1 MKTTL
6 EWLRAFT
13 PLKSDAKAVA
23 DAMTMSGSKVENVTR
38 VGERVSGVVTGR
50 IESVVSHPDA
60 DRLVLC
66 QVDIGTRTIQIVTGA
81 ANVFAGAAVPVAVD
95 GAVLAD
101 GSVIRS
107 GQLRGQLSDG
117 MLCSIQELGF
127 TVNDFPDAAADGI
140 YILPPETEPGQ
151 DIRAL
156 LHLDDVVLDFEITS
170 NRVDCFSVEGLG
182 REAAVTL
189 DLPFTP
195 VRPAVRAEHPEPAA
209 DQATIRIEAP
219 DFCYR
224 YCGRVVRDVQ
234 IGPSPDW
241 LRRRLRGAGLRPIN
255 NLVDITNYV
264 MLELGQPMHAFDLE
278 QLAGR
283 SIIVRRARP
292 GEVMRT
298 LDSADRT
305 LDDAMLV
312 IADRD
317 RAVALAGVMGAENSE
332 VTSTTTS
339 VLLESATFNP
349 LAVRRAAQRVGLRT
363 EASARF
369 EKGLDVNNAARAIDR
384 ACELIETIGA
394 GRVCPGL
401 IDAWPVKPEP
411 AAIPF
416 SRDGINRILGT
427 DLSEDYL
434 LNCLKRLEI
443 AVTREDAGLTAHPPS
458 WRPDLLCEADL
469 AEEAARIYGYNNI
482 QPSLLSGKQTTLGG
496 MNRDQRIREKIKD
509 FMLAAGFYEACT
521 YAFESP
527 RQMDK
532 LQLPADHVLRRQVR
546 ITNPLGEDYACMR
559 TSMLPSLLTVASTNW
574 NRSVAAARIFE
585 MAFVY
590 LPKTWPVTDLPDEER
605 RLSAFLYD
613 EGENGTAGPS
623 FFRLKGILEELL
635 VHLGVTAVRCS
646 AEGTAGWLHP
656 NRSARI
662 IAGET
667 ELGQL
672 GEIHPDVAQAFVAPP
687 RLVVLDLKLDLLV
700 AMATD
705 ERHYQPLPRHPAV
718 TRDLALIVDRAVTA
732 ARLDAIIR
740 TAGAPLLEQVR
751 LFDVYEGPQVAPG
764 TKSMAYS
771 LVFRASDRTLS
782 DEAIAPVMQEI
793 LARLDTEA
801 GARLRS

>member
-1 MKTTL
+1 MKTTI
-6 EWLRAFT
+6 EWLRAFV
-13 PLKSDAKAVA
+13 PLNTDAKTLA

-38 VGERVSGVVTGR
+38 VGELVVGVVTGR
-50 IESVVSHPDA
+50 IRTVEPHPDA

-81 ANVFAGAAVPVAVD
+81 SNVFAGAVVPVAVD

-127 TVNDFPDAAADGI
+127 TAHDFPDAAADGI
-140 YILPPETEPGQ
+140 YILPPETKIGQ
-151 DIRAL
+151 DLREL
-156 LHLDDVVLDFEITS
+156 LHLDDTVLDFEITS
-170 NRVDCFSVEGLG
+170 NRVDCFAVEGLA

-189 DLPFTP
+189 DLPFHP
-195 VRPAVRAEHPEPAA
+195 VLPAVRAEHPEAA
-209 DQATIRIEAP
+209 GAQATIRIEAP
-219 DFCYR
+219 DLCSR

-298 LDSADRT
+298 LDSADRA
-305 LDDAMLV
+305 LDDTMLV
-312 IADRD
+312 IADQD

-332 VTSTTTS
+332 VTAATTS

-363 EASARF
+363 EASSRF

-384 ACELIETIGA
+384 ACELIEQIGA

-411 AAIPF
+411 VAIPF

-427 DLSEDYL
+427 DLSEDWL
-434 LNCLKRLEI
+434 LNCLERLEI
-443 AVTREDAGLTAHPPS
+443 TVTREQEGLVAHPPS
-458 WRPDLLCEADL
+458 WRPDLRSAADL
-469 AEEAARIYGYNNI
+469 AEEAARIFGYNNI

-496 MNRDQRIREKIKD
+496 LSRDQRIREKIKD

-527 RQMDK
+527 RQLDK

-546 ITNPLGEDYACMR
+546 ITNPLGEDFSCMR

-590 LPKTWPVTDLPDEER
+590 LPTTWPVTDLPDEER
-605 RLSAFLYD
+605 HLAAFLYVEAAD
-613 EGENGTAGPS
+613 ESAGQS
-623 FFRLKGILEELL
+623 FFHLKGILEELL
-635 VHLGVTAVRCS
+635 VHLGIPAAAFTT
-646 AEGTAGWLHP
+646 EGTDSWLHP

-662 IAGET
+662 VAGET
-667 ELGQL
+667 VLGQL
-672 GEIHPDVAQAFVAPP
+672 GEIHPAVAAAFVAPP
-687 RLVVLDLKLDLLV
+687 RLVMLDIQLDALV
-700 AMATD
+700 ALASD
-705 ERHYQPLPRHPAV
+705 ERRFQPLPRYPAV
-718 TRDLALIVDRAVTA
+718 SRDLALTVDRAVPA

-740 TAGAPLLEQVR
+740 SAGSKILEQVR
-751 LFDVYEGPQVAPG
+751 
-764 TKSMAYS
+764 
-771 LVFRASDRTLS
+771 
-782 DEAIAPVMQEI
+782 
-793 LARLDTEA
+793 
-801 GARLRS
+801 